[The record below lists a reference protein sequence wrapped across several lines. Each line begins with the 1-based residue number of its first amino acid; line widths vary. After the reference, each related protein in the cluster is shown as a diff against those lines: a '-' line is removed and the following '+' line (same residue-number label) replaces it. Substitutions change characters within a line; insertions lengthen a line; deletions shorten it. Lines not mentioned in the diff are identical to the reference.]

1 MDQIDAMKVFVAT
14 LDERS
19 GAGAGWRLAVRGP
32 RAAALSRCSRPI
44 PAPRCATGARA
55 PSGDDE
61 AGERHAAACRRLLA
75 DFEEADMPTCRW
87 PTNALR
93 R

>member
-1 MDQIDAMKVFVAT
+1 MNQIDAMKVFVAT

-19 GAGAGWRLAVRGP
+19 RAGAGWRLAVRRP
-32 RAAALSRCSRPI
+32 RAAARSRCSRPI
-44 PAPRCATGARA
+44 KAPRCTRA
-55 PSGDDE
+55 ILHDE